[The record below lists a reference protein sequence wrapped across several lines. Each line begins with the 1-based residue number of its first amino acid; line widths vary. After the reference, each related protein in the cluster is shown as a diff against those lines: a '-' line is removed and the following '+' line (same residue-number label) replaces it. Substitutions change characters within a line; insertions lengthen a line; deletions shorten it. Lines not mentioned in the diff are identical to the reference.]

1 MQSSSFSF
9 YLRGEKLCKNS
20 RYGGGGTCGDGPQPP
35 IQHSLPLLLFSW
47 SLFYVFSL
55 FYRLGSVSVNQTIYI
70 KHKTKPNRTVY
81 ELSSHLNQ
89 TIIFS
94 FHHLCF
100 FPSLL
105 PFFLSQWRIII
116 TRLLL
121 ATRISSVIASNSSSI
136 ATSRSSRPSSSL
148 QRIPPTTPSP
158 SSE

>member
-1 MQSSSFSF
+1 MTSS
-9 YLRGEKLCKNS
+9 
-20 RYGGGGTCGDGPQPP
+20 GPG
-35 IQHSLPLLLFSW
+35 L
-47 SLFYVFSL
+47 V
-55 FYRLGSVSVNQTIYI
+55 SVSVQFLYLVTKLNRTEPFNGKQKPNQTEPNHVWKI
-70 KHKTKPNRTVY
+70 KTKPNRTVY